1 MKILVIED
9 EKALAESI
17 AAYLRKDGSV
27 CELAQDY
34 HSAQLKLGVYE
45 YDCVLVDITLPG
57 GNGLELIRTLKKEKV
72 SCGIIIISAKN
83 SVDDKIDGLDLGA
96 DDYLSKPFNLAELNA
111 RIKSVIRRRKFEGN
125 EVITFN
131 EIQLRPAERLV
142 LIDSKPLTLTKKE
155 YDLLLF
161 FMGNKDRIITKEAI
175 AEHLWGDDIDKLD
188 SFDFIYTHIKNLR
201 KKMLA
206 LGCKDYLNTAYG
218 IGYKFAEV

>member
-1 MKILVIED
+1 MKILVVED

-17 AAYLRKDGSV
+17 VDYLRKDGSV

-57 GNGLELIRTLKKEKV
+57 GNGLELIRTLKQEKA

-125 EVITFN
+125 EVVTFN
-131 EIQLRPAERLV
+131 EIELRPTERLV
-142 LIDSKPLTLTKKE
+142 LIHSKPLTLTRKE

-161 FMGNKDRIITKEAI
+161 FMGNKERIITKEAI
-175 AEHLWGDDIDKLD
+175 AEHLWGDYIDKLD

-206 LGCKDYLNTAYG
+206 LGGNDYLNTVYG
-218 IGYKFAEV
+218 IGYKFAEA